1 MKPPISKEW
10 LLKETP
16 ETHALPRD
24 IPPPLVPVLLSR
36 GIDTVEKLRLFLR
49 PPHNLP
55 YDPLRLLDMDLAV
68 QRLYR
73 AVERKETV
81 AVFGD
86 FDVDGVTG
94 TAIIVE
100 GLRAFGVPVLP
111 YLPHRV
117 DEGHGLSHAAVEQLS
132 KDGVSLIVT
141 VDCGVT
147 SVDEVLR
154 ARQLGTEVII
164 TDHHTPG
171 SLLPE
176 AAAIINPRVA
186 GSSYPYLH
194 LSGAGLAFK
203 LIQGLCQFYG
213 QPWSSSLLELAAMGT
228 LADLVPLTDENRY
241 LVREGLARLAETKR
255 PGLLALYRNG
265 RIEPKSINAET
276 VAFQIAPRL
285 NSAGR
290 MGHAGDSLSLLTT
303 ESEVEA
309 EALATKL
316 EALNLER
323 RALSEQSYQAAV
335 EHLSKVETLPAIL
348 IVDDP
353 CFTPGI
359 AGLVAG
365 RLLDTYH
372 RPAIALAA
380 GDGDKL
386 TASARSL
393 PEFNMVE
400 ALTQCE
406 DLFERYGGHAQAA
419 GFTLRSCNLVPLVE
433 RMTALAEAALDG
445 EDLKVVLA
453 VDAEV
458 QLPDLNADVLAWLA
472 DLEPWGVGNPAPI
485 FLSRAVHVMEARY
498 MGNQGQ
504 HLRLR
509 VRQGNS
515 EWTAL
520 AFNLGGKWVQDTPLL
535 DLVYTLSK
543 DSWRGEERHVLHVAD
558 FQASIGSP

>member
-1 MKPPISKEW
+1 MMPPISKKW

-16 ETHALPRD
+16 EVHALPPEV
-24 IPPPLVPVLLSR
+24 PPPLVPVLLGR
-36 GIDTVEKLRLFLR
+36 GIDTAEKLRLFLH

-55 YDPLRLLDMDLAV
+55 YDPLRLAGMDLAV

-73 AVERKETV
+73 AIEREETV
-81 AVFGD
+81 GVFGD

-117 DEGHGLSHAAVEQLS
+117 DEGHGLSNAAVEHLS
-132 KDGVSLIVT
+132 KQGVSLIVT

-147 SVDEVLR
+147 SVDEVSR

-171 SLLPE
+171 SDLPE
-176 AAAIINPRVA
+176 ATAIINPRIA
-186 GSSYPYLH
+186 GSSYPYPH

-228 LADLVPLTDENRY
+228 IADLVPLTDENRY
-241 LVREGLARLAETKR
+241 LVREGLARLAVTKR

-276 VAFQIAPRL
+276 VGYQIAPRL

-290 MGHAGDSLSLLTT
+290 MGHAGDSLALLTT
-303 ESEVEA
+303 DSDAEA
-309 EALATKL
+309 EVLAAKL
-316 EALNLER
+316 EAMNLER

-335 EHLSKVETLPAIL
+335 EHLSKIETLPAIL
-348 IVDDP
+348 IVHHA
-353 CFTPGI
+353 CFTPGV

-365 RLLDTYH
+365 RLLDTYN

-380 GDGDKL
+380 GEGDSM

-393 PEFNMVE
+393 PEFNIVE
-400 ALTQCE
+400 ALSKCE

-419 GFTLRSCNLVPLVE
+419 GFTLRRCNVPPLVE
-433 RMTALAEAALDG
+433 RMTALAEEALSGRDSAA
-445 EDLKVVLA
+445 VMP

-458 QLPDLNADVLAWLA
+458 QLPELNDAVLAWLA
-472 DLEPWGVGNPAPI
+472 DLEPWGVGNPAPT
-485 FLSRAVHVMEARY
+485 FLSRGVHVMEARY

-535 DLVYTLSK
+535 DLVYTINK
-543 DSWRGEERHVLHVAD
+543 DSWRDEERHVLHVAD
-558 FQASIGSP
+558 FRASI

>member
-1 MKPPISKEW
+1 MKPSISKKW
-10 LLKETP
+10 MLKETP
-16 ETHALPRD
+16 GAHALPPEV
-24 IPPPLVPVLLSR
+24 PPPLVPVLLGR
-36 GIDTVEKLRLFLR
+36 GIDTAERLRLFLH

-55 YDPLRLLDMDLAV
+55 YDPLRLAGMDLAV

-73 AVERKETV
+73 AVEQRETV
-81 AVFGD
+81 GVFGD

-100 GLRAFGVPVLP
+100 GLRAFGVTVLP

-117 DEGHGLSHAAVEQLS
+117 DEGHGLSNSAVEQLS
-132 KDGVSLIVT
+132 KQGVSLIVT

-147 SVDEVLR
+147 SINEVSR

-171 SLLPE
+171 ATLPE
-176 AAAIINPRVA
+176 AVAIINPRIA

-213 QPWSSSLLELAAMGT
+213 QPWSPSLLELAAMGT
-228 LADLVPLTDENRY
+228 IADLVPLTDENRY
-241 LVREGLARLAETKR
+241 LVREGLDRLAETKR

-265 RIEPKSINAET
+265 RIEPKSISAET
-276 VAFQIAPRL
+276 VGYQIAPRL

-290 MGHAGDSLSLLTT
+290 MGHAGDSLALLTT
-303 ESEVEA
+303 DSDAEA
-309 EALATKL
+309 EVLAAKL

-323 RALSEQSYQAAV
+323 RALSERSYEAAV
-335 EHLSKVETLPAIL
+335 KQLSEIETLPVIL
-348 IVDDP
+348 IVDHP

-365 RLLDTYH
+365 RLLDAYN

-380 GDGDKL
+380 GEGDSL

-393 PEFNMVE
+393 PQFNIVE
-400 ALTQCE
+400 ALSQCE

-419 GFTLRSCNLVPLVE
+419 GFTLRRSNLPPLVE
-433 RMTALAEAALDG
+433 RMTALAEEALSGQDSG
-445 EDLKVVLA
+445 AVMP

-458 QLPDLNADVLAWLA
+458 QLPELNDAVLAWLA
-472 DLEPWGVGNPAPI
+472 DLEPWGVGNPAPT
-485 FLSRAVHVMEARY
+485 FLSRGVHVMEARY
-498 MGNQGQ
+498 MGNQGH

-509 VRQGNS
+509 VRQENS

-520 AFNLGGKWVQDTPLL
+520 AFNLGEKWVQGTALL
-535 DLVYTLSK
+535 DLVYALAM
-543 DSWRGEERHVLHVAD
+543 DSWRGEERHVLHLAD
-558 FQASIGSP
+558 FRASI

>member
-1 MKPPISKEW
+1 MKAPVSKKW

-16 ETHALPRD
+16 EAHALP
-24 IPPPLVPVLLSR
+24 PEVPLPLVPMLLGR
-36 GIDTVEKLRLFLR
+36 GIDTAEKLRLFLN

-55 YDPLRLLDMDLAV
+55 YDPLRLAGMDLAV
-68 QRLYR
+68 QRLYS
-73 AVERKETV
+73 AVERRETV
-81 AVFGD
+81 GVFGD

-100 GLRAFGVPVLP
+100 GLRALGVPVIP

-117 DEGHGLSHAAVEQLS
+117 DEGHGLSNAAVEQLS
-132 KDGVSLIVT
+132 NQGVSLIVT

-147 SVDEVLR
+147 SVDEVFG
-154 ARQLGTEVII
+154 ARRLGTEVII
-164 TDHHTPG
+164 TDHHSPG
-171 SLLPE
+171 SALPD

-186 GSSYPYLH
+186 ESSYPYLH

-213 QPWSSSLLELAAMGT
+213 QPWSPSLLELAAMGT
-228 LADLVPLTDENRY
+228 IADLVPLTDENRY
-241 LVREGLARLAETKR
+241 LVREGLSRLAETKR

-265 RIEPKSINAET
+265 RIEPKFINAET
-276 VAFQIAPRL
+276 VGYQIAPRL

-290 MGHAGDSLSLLTT
+290 IGHAGDSLALLTT
-303 ESEVEA
+303 DSEPEA
-309 EALATKL
+309 EVLAAKL
-316 EALNLER
+316 ESLNLER

-335 EHLSKVETLPAIL
+335 EHMSKLETLPAIL
-348 IVDDP
+348 IVDHP
-353 CFTPGI
+353 CFTPGV

-365 RLLDTYH
+365 RLLDAYN

-380 GDGDKL
+380 VEGDSL

-393 PEFNMVE
+393 PEFNIVE
-400 ALTQCE
+400 ALSQCE

-419 GFTLRSCNLVPLVE
+419 GFTLRRSNVPPLVE
-433 RMTALAEAALDG
+433 RMTVLAEEALSG
-445 EDLKVVLA
+445 EDLGAVTK

-458 QLPDLNADVLAWLA
+458 NLPALNDAVLAWLA
-472 DLEPWGVGNPAPI
+472 DLEPWGVGNPAPT
-485 FLSRAVHVMEARY
+485 FLSRGVQVMEARY

-509 VRQGNS
+509 VRQENS

-520 AFNLGGKWVQDTPLL
+520 AFNLGEKWVQGTTLL

-543 DSWRGEERHVLHVAD
+543 DSWRGEERHVLHLAD
-558 FQASIGSP
+558 FRTSA

>member
-1 MKPPISKEW
+1 MKPPVSKKW
-10 LLKETP
+10 LLKETS
-16 ETHALPRD
+16 EAHLLPPD
-24 IPPPLVPVLLSR
+24 LPPPLVPVLLGR
-36 GIDTVEKLRLFLR
+36 GIDTAEKLRLFLH

-55 YDPLRLLDMDLAV
+55 YDPLRLAGMDLAV

-73 AVERKETV
+73 AVEGRETV
-81 AVFGD
+81 GVFGD

-117 DEGHGLSHAAVEQLS
+117 DEGHGLSNAAVEQLS
-132 KDGVSLIVT
+132 EQGVSLVVT

-147 SVDEVLR
+147 SVNEVWR

-164 TDHHTPG
+164 TDHHTSG
-171 SLLPE
+171 SVLPE
-176 AAAIINPRVA
+176 AVAIINPRIA

-228 LADLVPLTDENRY
+228 IADLVPLTDENRY
-241 LVREGLARLAETKR
+241 LVREGLGRLAETKR

-276 VAFQIAPRL
+276 VGYQIAPRL

-290 MGHAGDSLSLLTT
+290 MGHAGDSLALLTT
-303 ESEVEA
+303 DSDAEA
-309 EALATKL
+309 ELLAAKL

-335 EHLSKVETLPAIL
+335 EHLGRSDTLPAIL

-365 RLLDTYH
+365 RLLDAYN

-380 GDGDKL
+380 GEGDSF
-386 TASARSL
+386 TGSARSL
-393 PEFNMVE
+393 PEFNIVE
-400 ALTQCE
+400 ALSQCE
-406 DLFERYGGHAQAA
+406 DLFARYGGHAQAA
-419 GFTLRSCNLVPLVE
+419 GFTLRRCNLPHLVE
-433 RMTALAEAALDG
+433 RMTALAEEALSGKDS
-445 EDLKVVLA
+445 ETVMP

-458 QLPDLNADVLAWLA
+458 QLPELNDAVLAWLA
-472 DLEPWGVGNPAPI
+472 DLEPWGVGNRAPT
-485 FLSRAVHVMEARY
+485 FLSRGVHVLEARY

-520 AFNLGGKWVQDTPLL
+520 AFNLGEKWVQDTQSL

-543 DSWRGEERHVLHVAD
+543 DSWRGEERHVLHLAD
-558 FQASIGSP
+558 FRASTCF

>member
-1 MKPPISKEW
+1 MKLPPSKSS
-10 LLKETP
+10 LLRETP
-16 ETHALPRD
+16 EAHTLPPD
-24 IPPPLVPVLLSR
+24 LPPPLVPVLLGR
-36 GIDTVEKLRLFLR
+36 DIGTAEKLRLFLH

-55 YDPLRLLDMDLAV
+55 YDPLRLAGMDLAV

-73 AVERKETV
+73 AVEGKETV
-81 AVFGD
+81 GVFGD

-117 DEGHGLSHAAVEQLS
+117 DEGHGLSNAAVEQLS
-132 KDGVSLIVT
+132 KHGVSLIVT

-147 SVDEVLR
+147 SVGEVSR
-154 ARQLGTEVII
+154 ARRLGTDVII

-171 SLLPE
+171 TALPD
-176 AAAIINPRVA
+176 AVAIINIRIG

-213 QPWSSSLLELAAMGT
+213 QPWSASLLELAAMGT

-241 LVREGLARLAETKR
+241 LVREGLARLAETKL

-276 VAFQIAPRL
+276 VGYQIGPRL

-290 MGHAGDSLSLLTT
+290 MSHAGDSLALLTT
-303 ESEVEA
+303 DSDAEA
-309 EALATKL
+309 EVLAAKL
-316 EALNLER
+316 ETLNLER

-335 EHLSKVETLPAIL
+335 DQLSKIETLPAIL
-348 IVDDP
+348 IVDHP

-365 RLLDTYH
+365 RLLDTYN

-380 GDGDKL
+380 GEEDRL

-393 PEFNMVE
+393 PEFNIVE
-400 ALTQCE
+400 ALSQCE

-419 GFTLRSCNLVPLVE
+419 GFTLRRCNLSPLVE
-433 RMTALAEAALDG
+433 RMTALAEEALSG
-445 EDLKVVLA
+445 
-453 VDAEV
+453 
-458 QLPDLNADVLAWLA
+458 
-472 DLEPWGVGNPAPI
+472 
-485 FLSRAVHVMEARY
+485 
-498 MGNQGQ
+498 
-504 HLRLR
+504 
-509 VRQGNS
+509 
-515 EWTAL
+515 
-520 AFNLGGKWVQDTPLL
+520 
-535 DLVYTLSK
+535 
-543 DSWRGEERHVLHVAD
+543 
-558 FQASIGSP
+558 

>member
-1 MKPPISKEW
+1 MKPSISKKW
-10 LLKETP
+10 MLKETP
-16 ETHALPRD
+16 GAHALPPEV
-24 IPPPLVPVLLSR
+24 PPPLVPVLLGR
-36 GIDTVEKLRLFLR
+36 GIDTAERLRLFLH

-55 YDPLRLLDMDLAV
+55 YDPLRLAGMDLAV

-73 AVERKETV
+73 AVEQRETV
-81 AVFGD
+81 GVFGD

-100 GLRAFGVPVLP
+100 GLRAFGVTVLP

-117 DEGHGLSHAAVEQLS
+117 DEGHGLSNSAVEQLS
-132 KDGVSLIVT
+132 KQGVSLIVT

-147 SVDEVLR
+147 SINEVSR

-171 SLLPE
+171 ATLPE
-176 AAAIINPRVA
+176 AVAIINPRIA

-213 QPWSSSLLELAAMGT
+213 QPWSPSLLDLAAMGT
-228 LADLVPLTDENRY
+228 IADLVPLTDENRY
-241 LVREGLARLAETKR
+241 LVREGLDRLAETKR

-265 RIEPKSINAET
+265 RIEPKSISAET
-276 VAFQIAPRL
+276 VGYQIAPRL

-290 MGHAGDSLSLLTT
+290 MGHAGDSLALLTT
-303 ESEVEA
+303 DSDAEA
-309 EALATKL
+309 EVLAAKL

-323 RALSEQSYQAAV
+323 RALSERSYEAAV
-335 EHLSKVETLPAIL
+335 KQLSEIETLPAIL
-348 IVDDP
+348 IVDHP

-365 RLLDTYH
+365 RLLDAYN

-380 GDGDKL
+380 GEGDSL

-393 PEFNMVE
+393 PQFNIVE
-400 ALTQCE
+400 ALSQCE

-419 GFTLRSCNLVPLVE
+419 GFTLRRSNLPPLVE
-433 RMTALAEAALDG
+433 RMTALAEEALSGQDSG
-445 EDLKVVLA
+445 AVMP

-458 QLPDLNADVLAWLA
+458 QLPELNDAVLAWLA
-472 DLEPWGVGNPAPI
+472 DLEPWGVGNPAPT
-485 FLSRAVHVMEARY
+485 FLSRGVHVMEARY
-498 MGNQGQ
+498 MGNQGH

-509 VRQGNS
+509 VRQENS

-520 AFNLGGKWVQDTPLL
+520 AFNLGEKWVQGTALL
-535 DLVYTLSK
+535 DLVYALAM
-543 DSWRGEERHVLHVAD
+543 DSWRGEERHVLHLAD
-558 FQASIGSP
+558 FRASI

>member
-1 MKPPISKEW
+1 MNLIASSKW
-10 LLKETP
+10 MLKETP
-16 ETHALPRD
+16 QAHALPPD
-24 IPPPLVPVLLSR
+24 LPPPLVPVLLGR
-36 GIDTVEKLRLFLR
+36 GIDTSEKLQLFLH
-49 PPHNLP
+49 PPHTLP
-55 YDPLRLLDMDLAV
+55 YDPLRLAGMDRAV

-73 AVERKETV
+73 AVEQKETV
-81 AVFGD
+81 GVFGD

-100 GLRAFGVPVLP
+100 GLGAFGVPVIP

-117 DEGHGLSHAAVEQLS
+117 NEGHGLSNAAVEQLS
-132 KDGVSLIVT
+132 KQGASLIVT

-147 SVDEVLR
+147 SVDEVSR

-171 SLLPE
+171 AALPE
-176 AAAIINPRVA
+176 AAAIINPKIA
-186 GSSYPYLH
+186 GNSYPYLH

-228 LADLVPLTDENRY
+228 IADLVPLTDENRY
-241 LVREGLARLAETKR
+241 LVREGLVRLAETKR

-276 VAFQIAPRL
+276 VGYQIGPRL

-290 MGHAGDSLSLLTT
+290 MGHAGDSLDLLTT
-303 ESEVEA
+303 DSEAEA
-309 EALATKL
+309 EALADKL
-316 EALNLER
+316 EAFNLER
-323 RALSEQSYQAAV
+323 RELSEQSYQAAV
-335 EHLSKVETLPAIL
+335 EQLSKIKTLPAIL
-348 IVDDP
+348 IVEHP

-380 GDGDKL
+380 GEGDSLK
-386 TASARSL
+386 ASARSL
-393 PEFNMVE
+393 PEFNIVE
-400 ALTQCE
+400 ALSQCE
-406 DLFERYGGHAQAA
+406 DLFEQYGGHAQAA
-419 GFTLRSCNLVPLVE
+419 GFTLRRGNLPSLVE
-433 RMTALAEAALDG
+433 RMTTLAKDALG
-445 EDLKVVLA
+445 EEDSKAVA
-453 VDAEV
+453 PVDAEV
-458 QLPDLNADVLAWLA
+458 QLPDLNGEVLAWLSE
-472 DLEPWGVGNPAPI
+472 LEPWGVGNPAPT
-485 FLSRAVHVMEARY
+485 FFSRGVHVVELRH

-515 EWTAL
+515 EWKAL
-520 AFNLGGKWVQDTPLL
+520 AFNQADKWVQGTQLL
-535 DLVYTLSK
+535 DLVYTINK
-543 DSWRGEERHVLHVAD
+543 DYWRGEESHVLHLAD
-558 FQASIGSP
+558 FWASN

>member
-1 MKPPISKEW
+1 MKPPISKKW
-10 LLKETP
+10 LLKNTP
-16 ETHALPRD
+16 EAHALP
-24 IPPPLVPVLLSR
+24 PEVPAPLVPVLLGR
-36 GIDTVEKLRLFLR
+36 GLDTAEKLRLFLR

-55 YDPLRLLDMDLAV
+55 YDPLRLDGMDLAV

-73 AVERKETV
+73 AIERKETV
-81 AVFGD
+81 GVFGD

-117 DEGHGLSHAAVEQLS
+117 DEGHGLSNAAVEQLS
-132 KDGVSLIVT
+132 KHGVSLIVT

-147 SVDEVLR
+147 SVDEVSW
-154 ARQLGTEVII
+154 ARHLGTEVII
-164 TDHHTPG
+164 TDHHIPG
-171 SLLPE
+171 PALPE
-176 AAAIINPRVA
+176 AAAIIDPRIA
-186 GSSYPYLH
+186 GSKYPYLH

-213 QPWSSSLLELAAMGT
+213 QPWSTSLLELAAMGT
-228 LADLVPLTDENRY
+228 IADLVPLTDENRY
-241 LVREGLARLAETKR
+241 LVREGLTGLAETKR

-276 VAFQIAPRL
+276 VGYQIAPRL

-290 MGHAGDSLSLLTT
+290 MGHAGDSLALLTT
-303 ESEVEA
+303 ESDAEA
-309 EALATKL
+309 EVLAAKL
-316 EALNLER
+316 ESLNLER
-323 RALSEQSYQAAV
+323 RALSDQSYQAAV
-335 EHLSKVETLPAIL
+335 EQLSKIETLPAIL
-348 IVDDP
+348 IVDHP
-353 CFTPGI
+353 CFTPGV

-365 RLLDTYH
+365 RLLDTYN

-380 GDGDKL
+380 VEGDRL

-400 ALTQCE
+400 ALSKCE

-419 GFTLRSCNLVPLVE
+419 GFTLRRRNVPPLVE
-433 RMTALAEAALDG
+433 RMTALAEEALSG
-445 EDLKVVLA
+445 EDSEAVMP

-458 QLPDLNADVLAWLA
+458 QLPALNDALLAWLT
-472 DLEPWGVGNPAPI
+472 DLEPWGVGNPAPT
-485 FLSRAVHVMEARY
+485 FLSRGVHVMETRY

-504 HLRLR
+504 HLRLQ

-520 AFNLGGKWVQDTPLL
+520 AFNLGEKWVQGTPLL
-535 DLVYTLSK
+535 DLVYTISK
-543 DSWRGEERHVLHVAD
+543 DSWRGEERHVLQVAD
-558 FQASIGSP
+558 LRASI

>member
-1 MKPPISKEW
+1 MKPPVSKKW
-10 LLKETP
+10 LLKETHGA
-16 ETHALPRD
+16 HALPPD
-24 IPPPLVPVLLSR
+24 VPPPLVPVLLGR
-36 GIDTVEKLRLFLR
+36 GIDTAEKLRLFLH

-55 YDPLRLLDMDLAV
+55 YDPLRLAGMDLAV

-73 AVERKETV
+73 AVERRETV
-81 AVFGD
+81 GVFGD

-117 DEGHGLSHAAVEQLS
+117 NEGHGLSNAAVEQLS
-132 KDGVSLIVT
+132 KQGVSLIVT

-147 SVDEVLR
+147 SVDEVSR
-154 ARQLGTEVII
+154 ARELGADVII
-164 TDHHTPG
+164 TDHHIPG
-171 SLLPE
+171 STLPE
-176 AAAIINPRVA
+176 AAAIINPRIA

-213 QPWSSSLLELAAMGT
+213 QPWSTSLLELAAMGT
-228 LADLVPLTDENRY
+228 IADLVPLTDENRY
-241 LVREGLARLAETKR
+241 LVREGLASLAETKR

-276 VAFQIAPRL
+276 VGYQIAPRL

-290 MGHAGDSLSLLTT
+290 MGHAGDSLALLTT
-303 ESEVEA
+303 DSDAEA
-309 EALATKL
+309 EALAAKL
-316 EALNLER
+316 ETLNLER
-323 RALSEQSYQAAV
+323 RVLSEQSYQAAV
-335 EHLSKVETLPAIL
+335 DHLSQIRRLPAIL
-348 IVDDP
+348 IVDHP

-365 RLLDTYH
+365 RLLDTYN

-380 GDGDKL
+380 GEGDRL

-393 PEFNMVE
+393 PEFNIVE
-400 ALTQCE
+400 ALSQCE

-419 GFTLRSCNLVPLVE
+419 GFTLQRCNLPPLVE
-433 RMTALAEAALDG
+433 RMIALAEKARIG
-445 EDLKVVLA
+445 QDLGAVMP

-458 QLPDLNADVLAWLA
+458 QLPELNDAVLAWLA
-472 DLEPWGVGNPAPI
+472 DLEPWGVGNPAPT
-485 FLSRAVHVMEARY
+485 FLSRGVHVMEAHY

-509 VRQGNS
+509 VRQGKS

-520 AFNLGGKWVQDTPLL
+520 AFNLGENWVQGTTSL
-535 DLVYTLSK
+535 DLVYTVNK

-558 FQASIGSP
+558 FRACI

>member
-1 MKPPISKEW
+1 MNLPVCKKW

-16 ETHALPRD
+16 EAHALPPNV
-24 IPPPLVPVLLSR
+24 PPPLVPVLLGR
-36 GIDTVEKLRLFLR
+36 GIDTAEKLRLFLH

-55 YDPLRLLDMDLAV
+55 YDPLRLTGMDLAV

-73 AVERKETV
+73 AVKGKETV
-81 AVFGD
+81 GVFGD

-100 GLRAFGVPVLP
+100 GLRAFGVPVIP

-117 DEGHGLSHAAVEQLS
+117 DEGHGLSNAAVEQLS
-132 KDGVSLIVT
+132 DQGVSLIVT
-141 VDCGVT
+141 VDCGAT
-147 SVDEVLR
+147 SVDEVSW
-154 ARQLGTEVII
+154 ARHLGTEVII
-164 TDHHTPG
+164 TDHHTLG
-171 SLLPE
+171 SALPQ
-176 AAAIINPRVA
+176 AVAIINPRIA
-186 GSSYPYLH
+186 GNSYPYLH

-203 LIQGLCQFYG
+203 LIQGLYQFYG
-213 QPWSSSLLELAAMGT
+213 QPWSSGLLELAALGT
-228 LADLVPLTDENRY
+228 IADLVPLTDENRY
-241 LVREGLARLAETKR
+241 LVREGLGRLAETKR

-276 VAFQIAPRL
+276 VGYQIAPRL

-290 MGHAGDSLSLLTT
+290 MGHAGDSLALLTT
-303 ESEVEA
+303 ESEAEA
-309 EALATKL
+309 EALAAKL
-316 EALNLER
+316 ESLNLER

-335 EHLSKVETLPAIL
+335 DHLSKIETLPAIL

-365 RLLDTYH
+365 RLLDTYN

-380 GDGDKL
+380 GEGDSL

-393 PEFNMVE
+393 PEFNIVE
-400 ALTQCE
+400 ALSQCE

-419 GFTLRSCNLVPLVE
+419 GFTLRRCNLPPLVE
-433 RMTALAEAALDG
+433 RMTALAEVALSG
-445 EDLKVVLA
+445 KETGA
-453 VDAEV
+453 VMPVDTEV
-458 QLPDLNADVLAWLA
+458 QLAALNDEVLEWMA
-472 DLEPWGVGNPAPI
+472 DLEPWGVENPAPT
-485 FLSRAVHVMEARY
+485 FLSRGVQVMEARS
-498 MGNQGQ
+498 MGSQGQ

-515 EWTAL
+515 EWAAL
-520 AFNLGGKWVQDTPLL
+520 AFNQGEKWVQGTPLV

-558 FQASIGSP
+558 FRASI

>member
-1 MKPPISKEW
+1 MKPPVSKKW
-10 LLKETP
+10 LLKETS
-16 ETHALPRD
+16 EAHLLPPD
-24 IPPPLVPVLLSR
+24 LPPPLVPVLLGR
-36 GIDTVEKLRLFLR
+36 GIDTAEKLRLFLH

-55 YDPLRLLDMDLAV
+55 YDPLRLAGMDLAV

-73 AVERKETV
+73 AVEGRETV
-81 AVFGD
+81 GVFGD

-117 DEGHGLSHAAVEQLS
+117 EEGHGLSNAAVEQLS
-132 KDGVSLIVT
+132 EQGVSLVVT

-147 SVDEVLR
+147 SVNEVWR

-164 TDHHTPG
+164 TDHHTSG
-171 SLLPE
+171 SVLPE
-176 AAAIINPRVA
+176 AVAIINPRIA

-228 LADLVPLTDENRY
+228 IADLVPLTDENRY
-241 LVREGLARLAETKR
+241 LVREGLGRLAETKR

-276 VAFQIAPRL
+276 VGYQIAPRL

-290 MGHAGDSLSLLTT
+290 MGHAGDSLALLTT
-303 ESEVEA
+303 DSDAEA
-309 EALATKL
+309 EVLAAKL

-335 EHLSKVETLPAIL
+335 EHLGRSDTLPAIL

-365 RLLDTYH
+365 RLLDAYN

-380 GDGDKL
+380 GEGDSF
-386 TASARSL
+386 TGSARSF
-393 PEFNMVE
+393 PEFNIVE
-400 ALTQCE
+400 ALSQCE
-406 DLFERYGGHAQAA
+406 DLFARYGGHAQAA
-419 GFTLRSCNLVPLVE
+419 GFTLRRCNLPHLVE
-433 RMTALAEAALDG
+433 RMTALAEEALSGKDS
-445 EDLKVVLA
+445 ETVMP

-458 QLPDLNADVLAWLA
+458 QLPELNDAVLAWLA
-472 DLEPWGVGNPAPI
+472 DLEPWGVGNRAPT
-485 FLSRAVHVMEARY
+485 FLSRGVHVLEARY

-520 AFNLGGKWVQDTPLL
+520 AFNLGEKWVQDTQSL
-535 DLVYTLSK
+535 DLFYTLSK
-543 DSWRGEERHVLHVAD
+543 DSWRGEERHVLHLAD
-558 FQASIGSP
+558 FRASTGF

>member
-1 MKPPISKEW
+1 MKPPVSKKW
-10 LLKETP
+10 LLKETS
-16 ETHALPRD
+16 EAHLLPPD
-24 IPPPLVPVLLSR
+24 LPPPLVPVLLGR
-36 GIDTVEKLRLFLR
+36 GIDTAEKLRLFLH

-55 YDPLRLLDMDLAV
+55 YDPLRLAGMDLAV

-73 AVERKETV
+73 AVEGRETV
-81 AVFGD
+81 GVFGD

-117 DEGHGLSHAAVEQLS
+117 DEGHGLSNAAVEQLS
-132 KDGVSLIVT
+132 EQGVSLVVT

-147 SVDEVLR
+147 SVNEVWR

-164 TDHHTPG
+164 TDHHTSG
-171 SLLPE
+171 SVLPE
-176 AAAIINPRVA
+176 AVAIINPRIA

-228 LADLVPLTDENRY
+228 IADLVPLTDENRY
-241 LVREGLARLAETKR
+241 LVREGLGRLAETKR

-276 VAFQIAPRL
+276 VGYQIAPRL

-290 MGHAGDSLSLLTT
+290 MGHAGDSLALLTT
-303 ESEVEA
+303 DSDAEA
-309 EALATKL
+309 EVLAAKL

-335 EHLSKVETLPAIL
+335 EHLGRSDTLPAIL

-365 RLLDTYH
+365 RLLDAYN

-380 GDGDKL
+380 GEGDSF
-386 TASARSL
+386 TGSARSF
-393 PEFNMVE
+393 PEFNIVE
-400 ALTQCE
+400 ALSQCE
-406 DLFERYGGHAQAA
+406 DLFARYGGHAQAA
-419 GFTLRSCNLVPLVE
+419 GFTLRRCNLPHLVE
-433 RMTALAEAALDG
+433 RMTALAEEALSGKDS
-445 EDLKVVLA
+445 ETVMP

-458 QLPDLNADVLAWLA
+458 QLPELNDAVLAWLA
-472 DLEPWGVGNPAPI
+472 DLEPWGVGNRAPT
-485 FLSRAVHVMEARY
+485 FLSRGVHVLEARY

-520 AFNLGGKWVQDTPLL
+520 AFNLGEKWVQDTQSL

-543 DSWRGEERHVLHVAD
+543 DSWRGEERHVLHLAD
-558 FQASIGSP
+558 FRASTGF

>member
-1 MKPPISKEW
+1 MKPPISKKW
-10 LLKETP
+10 LLKKTP
-16 ETHALPRD
+16 EAHALP
-24 IPPPLVPVLLSR
+24 PEVPTPLVPVLLGR
-36 GIDTVEKLRLFLR
+36 GLDTAEKLRLFLR

-55 YDPLRLLDMDLAV
+55 YDPLRLAGMDLAV

-73 AVERKETV
+73 AIERRETV
-81 AVFGD
+81 GVFGD

-117 DEGHGLSHAAVEQLS
+117 DEGHGLSNAAVEQLS
-132 KDGVSLIVT
+132 KHGVSLIVT

-147 SVDEVLR
+147 SVDEVSW
-154 ARQLGTEVII
+154 ARHLGTEVII
-164 TDHHTPG
+164 TDHHIPG
-171 SLLPE
+171 PALPE
-176 AAAIINPRVA
+176 AAAIIDPRIA
-186 GSSYPYLH
+186 GSKYPYPH

-203 LIQGLCQFYG
+203 LIQGLCQLYG

-228 LADLVPLTDENRY
+228 IADLVPLTDENRY
-241 LVREGLARLAETKR
+241 LVREGLTRLAETKR

-276 VAFQIAPRL
+276 VGYQIAPRL

-290 MGHAGDSLSLLTT
+290 MGHAGDSLALLTT
-303 ESEVEA
+303 DSDAEA
-309 EALATKL
+309 EVLAAKL

-323 RALSEQSYQAAV
+323 RALSDQSYQAAV
-335 EHLSKVETLPAIL
+335 EQLSKIETLPAIL
-348 IVDDP
+348 IVDHP
-353 CFTPGI
+353 CFTPGV

-365 RLLDTYH
+365 RLLDTYN

-380 GDGDKL
+380 VEGDSL

-400 ALTQCE
+400 ALSKCE

-419 GFTLRSCNLVPLVE
+419 GFTLRRRNVPPLVE
-433 RMTALAEAALDG
+433 RMTALAEEALGG
-445 EDLKVVLA
+445 EDSEAVMP

-458 QLPDLNADVLAWLA
+458 QLPELNDALLAWLA
-472 DLEPWGVGNPAPI
+472 DLEPWGVGNPAPT
-485 FLSRAVHVMEARY
+485 FLSRGVHVMETRY

-504 HLRLR
+504 HLRLQ

-520 AFNLGGKWVQDTPLL
+520 AFNLGEKWVQGTPLL
-535 DLVYTLSK
+535 DLVFTLNK
-543 DSWRGEERHVLHVAD
+543 DSWRGEERHVLQVVD
-558 FQASIGSP
+558 FQASI

>member
-10 LLKETP
+10 LLREISG
-16 ETHALPRD
+16 THSLPRD
-24 IPPPLVPVLLSR
+24 APAPLVPVLLGR
-36 GIDTVEKLRLFLR
+36 GIDTAEKLRLFLST
-49 PPHNLP
+49 PHNLP
-55 YDPLRLLDMDLAV
+55 YDPLRLLGMDLAV

-73 AVERKETV
+73 AVKRNETV
-81 AVFGD
+81 GVFGD

-100 GLRAFGVPVLP
+100 GLRVFGVPVLP

-132 KDGVSLIVT
+132 KNGVSLIVT

-147 SVDEVLR
+147 SVDEVSW
-154 ARQLGTEVII
+154 ARHLGIEVII

-171 SLLPE
+171 SALPE
-176 AAAIINPRVA
+176 AAAIINPRIA
-186 GSSYPYLH
+186 RSNYPYLH

-213 QPWSSSLLELAAMGT
+213 QPWSPSLLELAAMGT
-228 LADLVPLTDENRY
+228 IADLVPLTDENRY

-290 MGHAGDSLSLLTT
+290 MGHAGDSLALLTT
-303 ESEVEA
+303 ESEAEA

-316 EALNLER
+316 EGLNLER
-323 RALSEQSYQAAV
+323 RALSEQSYRAAV
-335 EHLSKVETLPAIL
+335 EHLSKNETLPAIL
-348 IVDDP
+348 IVEDP
-353 CFTPGI
+353 CFTPGV

-365 RLLDTYH
+365 RLLETYN

-380 GDGDKL
+380 GEGDKL
-386 TASARSL
+386 TASARSV
-393 PEFNMVE
+393 PQFNMVE
-400 ALTQCE
+400 AFAQCE

-419 GFTLRSCNLVPLVE
+419 GFTLRSCNLTPLVQ
-433 RMTALAEAALDG
+433 RMTVLAEAELG
-445 EDLKVVLA
+445 GQDLKVVLP

-458 QLPDLNADVLAWLA
+458 QLPDLNGDVLAWLA

-485 FLSRAVHVMEARY
+485 FLSRGVHVMEARY

-504 HLRLR
+504 HLRLQ

-515 EWTAL
+515 EWMAL
-520 AFNLGGKWVQDTPLL
+520 AFNLGQKWVQGTTLL
-535 DLVYTLSK
+535 DLVYTLSN

-558 FQASIGSP
+558 FQVSI

>member
-1 MKPPISKEW
+1 MKPPLSKKW
-10 LLKETP
+10 LLKETA
-16 ETHALPRD
+16 ETHALPPEV
-24 IPPPLVPVLLSR
+24 PPPLVPVLLGR
-36 GIDTVEKLRLFLR
+36 GIDTAEKLRLFLH

-55 YDPLRLLDMDLAV
+55 YDPLRLSGMDLAV

-73 AVERKETV
+73 AIERKETV
-81 AVFGD
+81 GVFGD

-117 DEGHGLSHAAVEQLS
+117 EEGHGLSNAAVEQLS
-132 KDGVSLIVT
+132 KHGVSLIIT

-147 SVDEVLR
+147 SVDEVSR
-154 ARQLGTEVII
+154 ARELGAEVIV

-171 SLLPE
+171 SVLPE
-176 AAAIINPRVA
+176 AEAIINPRIA
-186 GSSYPYLH
+186 GSSYPFLH

-213 QPWSSSLLELAAMGT
+213 QPWSTGLLELAAMGT
-228 LADLVPLTDENRY
+228 IADLVPLTDENRF

-265 RIEPKSINAET
+265 RIEPKSISAET
-276 VAFQIAPRL
+276 VGYQIAPRL

-290 MGHAGDSLSLLTT
+290 MGHAGDSLALLTT
-303 ESEVEA
+303 ESDAEA
-309 EALATKL
+309 EVLAAKL
-316 EALNLER
+316 EALNQER
-323 RALSEQSYQAAV
+323 RALSELSYQAAID
-335 EHLSKVETLPAIL
+335 HLSKIETLPAIL

-365 RLLDTYH
+365 RLLDAYN

-380 GDGDKL
+380 GEGDSL

-393 PEFNMVE
+393 PEFNIVE
-400 ALTQCE
+400 ALSQCE

-419 GFTLRSCNLVPLVE
+419 GFTLRRCNVPPLVE
-433 RMTALAEAALDG
+433 RMTALADEALSG
-445 EDLKVVLA
+445 EDSAAVMP

-458 QLPDLNADVLAWLA
+458 QLPELNDVVLAWLA
-472 DLEPWGVGNPAPI
+472 DLEPWGVGNPAPT
-485 FLSRAVHVMEARY
+485 FLSRGVHVMETRY

-504 HLRLR
+504 HLRLQ

-520 AFNLGGKWVQDTPLL
+520 AFNLGEKWVQGTTLL

-543 DSWRGEERHVLHVAD
+543 DSWRGEERHVLQVAD
-558 FQASIGSP
+558 LRASI